1 VCFCVLC
8 FRGTG
13 WLLRR
18 GDPESV
24 GVKKEKEN
32 HAEGHEVHVD
42 EEEDS
47 AVIETPAGLHAADG
61 VYRAGGRGKGG
72 DDEQWG
78 GAVVGEIREQN
89 SDAEAQENECASA

>member
-1 VCFCVLC
+1 MGFDCW
-8 FRGTG
+8 GG
-13 WLLRR
+13 LLGR
-18 GDPESV
+18 GDPAGV
-24 GVKKEKEN
+24 GVEEEEEN

-47 AVIETPAGLHAADG
+47 AVIETPAGLHAADS
-61 VYRAGGRGKGG
+61 VYGAGGRGDGG